1 MKIKDRILLG
11 IVTGLV
17 ASMPGRVLNELEF
30 KRGLTDQTY
39 EQAASSIFVKRK
51 QIKTMP
57 GKAIGVIAN
66 QALAATT
73 GVISAYVLSATG
85 REYAIAKGMGIGTL
99 YWMALKGLPL
109 KLGFGLPQKKPLTP
123 LLSLLD
129 HLIFGATLGYLTGK
143 LGHDSLFPGK
153 TENKTKGETEER

>member
-11 IVTGLV
+11 IVSGLA

-39 EQAASSIFVKRK
+39 EQTASSIFVKRK

-57 GKAIGVIAN
+57 GKAIGIVAN
-66 QALAATT
+66 QALAAST
-73 GVISAYVLSATG
+73 GVLTAYVLSATG
-85 REYAIAKGMGIGTL
+85 RDHAVLKGMGVGTL
-99 YWMALKGLPL
+99 YWMALRGLPS
-109 KLGFGLPQKKPLTP
+109 KLGLALPQKKPLTP

-143 LGHDSLFPGK
+143 LGHDRLFPDK
-153 TENKTKGETEER
+153 TKNKTKGEAEGQ